1 MPDKRGRNRKGSPHQ
16 QPHQHNE
23 LAARIIREL
32 RGYGVP
38 IKCCAQH
45 LEWLQTEGIL
55 DLGGQGYSLDTLKR
69 HYRISLDIGALP
81 TKHML
86 MQVVAHGALGE
97 DLPEGV
103 SPDLA
108 YRLGLEN
115 ARWYL
120 EKVFGV
126 GNPKAAADDA
136 RGKIPIDLVREV
148 LSVEEL
154 RQLEIIM
161 AKLHR
166 AANPGEALIDGSAA
180 I

>member
-1 MPDKRGRNRKGSPHQ
+1 MPDKRGSSKGDKHQ
-16 QPHQHNE
+16 PAHQHNE
-23 LAARIIREL
+23 LAAAIIRQL

-38 IKCCAQH
+38 IKCIAQH
-45 LEWLQTEGIL
+45 LEWLREQEIL
-55 DLGGQGYSLDTLKR
+55 DLGGQGYSLDTVKR
-69 HYRISLDIGALP
+69 HYRLSLDVGGLP

-86 MQVVAHGALGE
+86 MQIIAQGALGE

-120 EKVFGV
+120 EKVHGV
-126 GNPKAAADDA
+126 GQPKGIDTG
-136 RGKIPIDLVREV
+136 RGQIPIDLVREV
-148 LSVEEL
+148 LSIEEIG
-154 RQLEIIM
+154 QLERIM
-161 AKLHR
+161 GKLQR
-166 AANPGEALIDGSAA
+166 AMDPSRAIVDGNAAA